1 MEQRCEIFARYII
14 ENKSTIRK
22 TAEVFGVSKSL
33 VHNDVSKK
41 LPKINIGLFNR
52 LNIILNINFN
62 EKHIRGGLATK
73 AKYEKIKAL

>member
-52 LNIILNINFN
+52 LNIVLNINFN